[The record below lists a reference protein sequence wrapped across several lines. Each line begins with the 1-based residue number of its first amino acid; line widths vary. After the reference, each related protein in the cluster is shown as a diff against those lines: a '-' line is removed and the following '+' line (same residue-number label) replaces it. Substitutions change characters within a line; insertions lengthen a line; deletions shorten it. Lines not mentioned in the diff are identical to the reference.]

1 MHVTGEKRPGNLL
14 RYNIT
19 DCRDAAGP
27 FPGISSVFPGRR
39 RGYDR
44 AMAQITN
51 LNRFRKDK
59 ARAEKRRVGDENAAK
74 HGRTKAQ
81 KAAEAADAARA
92 ARTLDQH
99 RRDDA

>member
-1 MHVTGEKRPGNLL
+1 
-14 RYNIT
+14 
-19 DCRDAAGP
+19 
-27 FPGISSVFPGRR
+27 
-39 RGYDR
+39 
-44 AMAQITN
+44 MAQITN

-59 ARAEKRRVGDENAAK
+59 ARAEKRRVGDENAAN
-74 HGRTKAQ
+74 HGRSKAQ